1 MSKLLLLPTPPLTT
15 SIHRFNTSSSAS
27 ALQFQC
33 RFSLSLLSR
42 LHHSPTSFR
51 SLVRRTRDLPLR
63 AFDSSSDANSEE
75 KEEVKE
81 NEEGVDN
88 RSGSRIADEDY
99 PSGQF
104 DFEPVTGWRSFLVK
118 LKMLVAFPW
127 ERVQKGSVLTMK
139 LRGQI
144 SDQVKSRF
152 SPGLSL
158 PQICENFLKA
168 AYDPRISGIYL
179 HIDSLNCGWGKVEEI
194 RRHILDFKKSG
205 KFVLAYVPLCQEKEY
220 YLASACEEIY
230 APPSAYFSL
239 FGLTVQA
246 SFLKGVLDNIG
257 IEPQVE
263 RIGKYKSA
271 GDQLARRTM
280 SEENCEML
288 TTLLDNIYT
297 NWLDKV
303 SSAKGKTREDIEN
316 FINEGVYQVDKLK
329 EEGLISNINYD
340 DEITAMLKERLGV
353 KSDKDLRMVDYR
365 HPVPSA
371 PSPLHHN
378 HIQKVRRDE
387 GWRERKRERER
398 SRERGRQNVSERESS
413 RERGRYRVR
422 KYSRVRK
429 WTVGIPGGKEL
440 IAIIRASG
448 SISRVES
455 QFSVSSSGIIA
466 EKFIE
471 KIRTVRGSRG
481 CSFPSESKK
490 FKAAIIRI
498 DSPGG
503 DALASDLMWREIRL
517 LAASKPVIAS
527 MSDVAASGGY
537 YMAMGADVIVAES
550 LTLTGSIGVVTGKFN
565 LGKLYEKIG
574 FNKEI
579 ISRGRYAELLAAEQ
593 RPFRP
598 DEAELFAKSA
608 QHAYKQF
615 RDKAA
620 SSRSMTVEKMEE
632 FAQGRVWTGKDAAL
646 RGLVDAIGGLSRAI
660 AIAKMKADI
669 PQDRQVTLVEISRA
683 SPSLPEI
690 LLGVGSS
697 LVGADRTAKELLQG
711 LTFSDGV
718 QARMDGIKFQTLE
731 EYPFGNPILSIIKD
745 ILSSL

>member
-365 HPVPSA
+365 
-371 PSPLHHN
+371 
-378 HIQKVRRDE
+378 
-387 GWRERKRERER
+387 
-398 SRERGRQNVSERESS
+398 
-413 RERGRYRVR
+413 

-471 KIRTVRGSRG
+471 KIRT

>member
-365 HPVPSA
+365 
-371 PSPLHHN
+371 
-378 HIQKVRRDE
+378 
-387 GWRERKRERER
+387 
-398 SRERGRQNVSERESS
+398 
-413 RERGRYRVR
+413 